1 MLSQKHVA
9 VDADI
14 DDDGDSV
21 SSHGHENNE
30 LCSVVGLKTAVMH
43 TIYPNVCESSRL
55 TLDFMATASIA
66 KVYQYPALF
75 AAVCD
80 YIESEYSA
88 AHHNS
93 NSDVCKITSVLA
105 CNITSIP
112 LATDLALTKKWKLL
126 LANTILDDDHNIMLL
141 VDMIHSPA
149 SSTKSEEQHGRALE
163 QWGQW
168 GSEVIPSRI
177 SGTTVDDV
185 LKLIARVYAMGSKIV
200 QLVLVLDRDMGEY
213 YAINCK
219 YPEIRIMPVFNMLDF
234 CTIACQK
241 NLISQFTYEQCVSTS
256 ESTLKRL
263 D

>member
-163 QWGQW
+163 QWG
-168 GSEVIPSRI
+168 SEVTPSRT
-177 SGTTVDDV
+177 SGTLVDDV
-185 LKLIARVYAMGSKIV
+185 LKLIARVYAMGSKIA